1 MITHLTNTLNANQ
14 IILIIICACLLIGII
29 IFFLSGITVIGDKKA
44 IITEKAGKKS
54 RELHKGFHYL
64 VPLVEIKV
72 GEYNLDI
79 QTAKA
84 NFTSFSIVLKYK
96 IVDPSKYHYAG
107 HDYTIK
113 LSALLVDV
121 KSNEEITEIISNIS
135 NQYGVEPINV
145 EITQL

>member
-107 HDYTIK
+107 HE
-113 LSALLVDV
+113 LSALLADV

>member
-1 MITHLTNTLNANQ
+1 MA
-14 IILIIICACLLIGII
+14 
-29 IFFLSGITVIGDKKA
+29 
-44 IITEKAGKKS
+44 
-54 RELHKGFHYL
+54 LHKGFHYL

-113 LSALLVDV
+113 LSALLADV

>member
-64 VPLVEIKV
+64 VQLVEIKV

-84 NFTSFSIVLKYK
+84 NFASFSIVLKYK

-113 LSALLVDV
+113 LSALLADV